1 MKIKSFITSGFI
13 GFAILTLIVGSI
25 ALINL
30 NRINSS
36 VRVLS
41 EDKIIKCKTTEKIL
55 KYIFQANL
63 YTREYLITHGE
74 ENILS
79 ISSCINNTKIE
90 IDKLSIEMDNEIEEL
105 GHLLSDYE
113 EIFKKG
119 VEEHNELMVLIETIR
134 LKAREIE
141 DIIPQKG
148 NPDLLISLLQVRRQE
163 KNLMLY
169 GAQGSKF
176 DEKMAE
182 LYPLIGNDPLL
193 SAKIIDYHNLMKRFT
208 SINTDIESI
217 VSQMLDKDD
226 QMRLITENLN
236 RKSWEDN
243 QYISQKVYSLI
254 KNARY
259 GHILI
264 IFLIMVVAGLGLF
277 LSNYISKLL
286 YQPME
291 NLTSAMQRA
300 KEGDLTARADIFK
313 EDELGHLAKGF
324 NLMMDHIERSNHEI
338 KTLQAQLIQSE
349 RLACLGEISAGI
361 AHEINNPLGG
371 ILIYSNLLLEEMAE
385 DDPQKESLMKV
396 IHETNRCKY
405 IVKELLDFARQTEP
419 KTEVV
424 DINRYIKASVDLISK
439 QVKFNN
445 IDIRMSLSKDL
456 PGIKCDASQL
466 QQVFINILIN
476 AAEAMEDKKSG
487 RLYIESRLSNLE
499 HYIEIEF
506 RDTGSGIS
514 KENLDKIYNPFFTT
528 KPPGKGTGL
537 GLSVSYGIIKKHQG
551 LIDVKSEVGKGTSF
565 IIKLR
570 EDYEEC

>member
-41 EDKIIKCKTTEKIL
+41 EDKIIKCRTTEEIL

-74 ENILS
+74 ENIRR
-79 ISSCINNTKIE
+79 ISSCINNTKLE
-90 IDKLSIEMDNEIEEL
+90 IDKLSIEKDNEIGEL
-105 GHLLSDYE
+105 RDLLSDYE
-113 EIFKKG
+113 EIFKQG
-119 VEEHNELMVLIETIR
+119 VEEHDKLTALTEIIR
-134 LKAREIE
+134 SNAREIE
-141 DIIPQKG
+141 GIIPQKE
-148 NPDLLISLLQVRRQE
+148 NPDLLISFLQVRRQE

-176 DEKMAE
+176 DEKMDE
-182 LYPLIGNDPLL
+182 LYPLIENDPFL
-193 SAKIIDYHNLMKRFT
+193 SARIIDYHNLMKRFI

-217 VSQMLDKDD
+217 VSQMLDKDN
-226 QMRLITENLN
+226 QMRLITENMN

-243 QYISQKVYSLI
+243 QYTSQKVFSLI

-264 IFLIMVVAGLGLF
+264 IFFIMVVAGLGLV
-277 LSNYISKLL
+277 LSNYISKLI

-291 NLTSAMQRA
+291 NLTSAMQEA
-300 KEGDLTARADIFK
+300 KKGDLSARADIFR
-313 EDELGHLAKGF
+313 EDELGHLARGF
-324 NLMMDHIERSNHEI
+324 NLMMDDIEKSNNEI

-371 ILIYSNLLLEEMAE
+371 ILIYSNLLFEEMA
-385 DDPQKESLMKV
+385 DDNPQRESLMKI
-396 IHETNRCKY
+396 IHETNRCKN

-424 DINRYIKASVDLISK
+424 DINRYIQASVDLISK
-439 QVKFNN
+439 QAKFNHV
-445 IDIRMSLSKDL
+445 DIRMKLSKDL

-466 QQVFINILIN
+466 QQVFLNILIN
-476 AAEAMEDKKSG
+476 AAEAMEDQKSG
-487 RLYIESRLSNLE
+487 RLDIESRLSNLE

-514 KENLDKIYNPFFTT
+514 KENLDRIYNPFFTT

-551 LIDVKSEVGKGTSF
+551 LIDVKSEEGKGTTF
-565 IIKLR
+565 TIRLR